1 MAAPVNLTHL
11 VPPDLHHPSVLG
23 RGAAKMVWFTNPGDE
38 WLVMNA
44 HPSQVYHEDDDQALR
59 LQKMEFAMYQ
69 QKIEFLFTHAIRAA
83 FPLMIPE
90 VLGMEANYRFQDS
103 AVRFRY
109 LKQRCQPLPLDG
121 QTFPR
126 MIGLVDML
134 GGQNIVYLDIKP
146 PNLGMLQGNLCII
159 DTDPN
164 VFYRIPPAFRAYFLY
179 AQYITIVFYSFH
191 FVPEID
197 KAVLRT
203 FVNTILTP
211 AICDEVFAQ
220 DMNPL
225 RVQIATENLAVMAPI
240 LTRVRVHQPR
250 AHTILEDIA
259 ASIQLPMDFM
269 AHYGTRDG
277 IPAREKLEMIRNWV
291 HAPPAMNNL

>member
-1 MAAPVNLTHL
+1 MAVPVNLTHL

-38 WLVMNA
+38 WLIMNA
-44 HPSQVYHEDDDQALR
+44 HPSQVYDEDDDQALR
-59 LQKMEFAMYQ
+59 LQKMDFTMYQ

-90 VLGMEANYRFQDS
+90 VRTIEPNYRFQDS

-109 LKQRCQPLPLDG
+109 RKQRCQPLPLDG
-121 QTFPR
+121 NTFGR
-126 MIGLVDML
+126 MIGLVEML
-134 GGQNIVYLDIKP
+134 GGQNLVYLDIKP

-164 VFYRIPPAFRAYFLY
+164 VFYRVPPAFRVYFLY

-197 KAVLRT
+197 KALLRT

-220 DMNPL
+220 DLNPH
-225 RVQIATENLAVMAPI
+225 RVEIATENLAVMAPI
-240 LTRVRVHQPR
+240 LTQVRVHQPR
-250 AHTILEDIA
+250 AHTILEDVA
-259 ASIQLPMDFM
+259 ASIQLPMEFM

-291 HAPPAMNNL
+291 YAPPAMNNL

>member
-11 VPPDLHHPSVLG
+11 VPPDLHHASVLG

-44 HPSQVYHEDDDQALR
+44 HPSQVYREEDDLVIR
-59 LQKMEFAMYQ
+59 LQKMDETMYR

-90 VLGMEANYRFQDS
+90 VRTVEPNFRFQDS

-109 LKQRCQPLPLDG
+109 MKQRCQPLDLDG
-121 QTFPR
+121 DTFGR
-126 MIGLVDML
+126 MIGLVERL
-134 GGQNIVYLDIKP
+134 GEQNLVYLDIKP

-164 VFYRIPPAFRAYFLY
+164 VFYRVPPAYRAYFLY
-179 AQYITIVFYSFH
+179 AQYMTIVLYSFH

-197 KAVLRT
+197 KALLRT

-211 AICDEVFAQ
+211 AICEGVFAQ
-220 DMNPL
+220 DMNPY

-240 LTRVRVHQPR
+240 LTQVRVHQPR
-250 AHTILEDIA
+250 PHTILDDIA
-259 ASIQLPMDFM
+259 ASIQLPMEFI

-277 IPAREKLEMIRNWV
+277 IPVREKLEMIRNWV
-291 HAPPAMNNL
+291 YAPDAMNNL

>member
-1 MAAPVNLTHL
+1 M
-11 VPPDLHHPSVLG
+11 D
-23 RGAAKMVWFTNPGDE
+23 FT
-38 WLVMNA
+38 
-44 HPSQVYHEDDDQALR
+44 
-59 LQKMEFAMYQ
+59 MYQ

-90 VLGMEANYRFQDS
+90 VRTIEPNYRFQDS

-109 LKQRCQPLPLDG
+109 RKQRCQPLPLDG
-121 QTFPR
+121 NTFGR
-126 MIGLVDML
+126 MIGLVEML
-134 GGQNIVYLDIKP
+134 GGQNLVYLDIKP

-164 VFYRIPPAFRAYFLY
+164 VFYRVPPAFRVYFLY

-197 KAVLRT
+197 KALLRT

-220 DMNPL
+220 DLNPH
-225 RVQIATENLAVMAPI
+225 RVEIATENLAVMAPI
-240 LTRVRVHQPR
+240 LTQVRVHQPR
-250 AHTILEDIA
+250 AHTILEDVA
-259 ASIQLPMDFM
+259 ASIQLPMEFM

-291 HAPPAMNNL
+291 YAPPAMNNL